1 MEGKGNETVDIG
13 KQILV
18 RRVKE
23 QGEHKI
29 VFLIGSKFLV
39 RKDGNNC
46 EGLITSTLL
55 LTAYDLG

>member
-13 KQILV
+13 KRILV

-46 EGLITSTLL
+46 EGLIMSTLL